1 MLVNKILKHNNFVI
15 ILLLLPQ
22 SFKSEQTISNHLDT
36 FWRFM
41 LQSLLSSII
50 WLIVFS
56 FQLAFIIVILVS
68 KVLQCIWLIVDPR
81 FDKSLVFF
89 YLLLR
94 AFGGSHFGE
103 FRAAHAGDKREDFW
117 GKEIFWKFRAAAGDL
132 GAGKK
137 KDIFRESCRTPPSE
151 NTWHASYSDTWHAL
165 SSESP
170 SSGSSYKAHM
180 AGFSGLSQGRS
191 NDTYKHIIRTDYI
204 IHPDDQED
212 QTTLIN
218 V

>member
-89 YLLLR
+89 YYWGLLGAATLR
-94 AFGGSHFGE
+94 AFWAATLENFGQPMQE
-103 FRAAHAGDKREDFW
+103 IKERTFGARRFFENSGQQREIW
-117 GKEIFWKFRAAAGDL
+117 G
-132 GAGKK
+132 GKK
-137 KDIFRESCRTPPSE
+137 KDIFRESS
-151 NTWHASYSDTWHAL
+151 WW
-165 SSESP
+165 
-170 SSGSSYKAHM
+170 
-180 AGFSGLSQGRS
+180 
-191 NDTYKHIIRTDYI
+191 
-204 IHPDDQED
+204 
-212 QTTLIN
+212 